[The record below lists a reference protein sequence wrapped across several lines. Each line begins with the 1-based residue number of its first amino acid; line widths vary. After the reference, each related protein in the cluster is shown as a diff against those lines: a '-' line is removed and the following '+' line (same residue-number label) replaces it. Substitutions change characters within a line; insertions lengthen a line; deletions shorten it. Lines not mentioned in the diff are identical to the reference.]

1 MAYIYGD
8 VPFFECLVRREYTR
22 GMQDGHGE
30 FLPAVAHAVQC
41 KRGRSLLFQCVFTQR
56 FAGASF
62 LLPIE
67 ALCWQEC
74 PAPEA
79 MTYVQPWDCFSETFT
94 VHEASFVAR
103 GAVVVLPGRLSGQY
117 RFTIDWA
124 GSDLADHF
132 EQHKHL
138 HVVFVEGGL
147 IGAFPNNRL
156 LWCDPAFWSVTDEV
170 PDFRSLGGEFRA
182 EGNQSMLQP
191 RASQS

>member
-1 MAYIYGD
+1 MK
-8 VPFFECLVRREYTR
+8 
-22 GMQDGHGE
+22 DGHGE
-30 FLPAVAHAVQC
+30 MLPAVAHAVQC
-41 KRGRSLLFQCVFTQR
+41 KRGRSLMFQCIFTER

-67 ALCWQEC
+67 ALCWKKCER
-74 PAPEA
+74 PSE
-79 MTYVQPWDCFSETFT
+79 MTYVQPWDCFSDAFT

-103 GAVVVLPGRLSGQY
+103 GAVSVLPSKASGQY

-156 LWCDPAFWSVTDEV
+156 LWHDPAFWKTGDEA
-170 PDFRSLGGEFRA
+170 PDFISLGGEFRS
-182 EGNQSMLQP
+182 EGNQWMLA
-191 RASQS
+191 RTEASPE